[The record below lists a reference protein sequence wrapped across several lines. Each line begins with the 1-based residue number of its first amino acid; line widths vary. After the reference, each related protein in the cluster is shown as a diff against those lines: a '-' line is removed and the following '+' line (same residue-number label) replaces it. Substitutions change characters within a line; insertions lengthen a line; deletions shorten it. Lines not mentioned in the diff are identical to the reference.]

1 MRIGGDRCRGI
12 GLAYS
17 ERNGLLDLTELP
29 MTEVALQAGF
39 RSLRR
44 FNAVVVEVY
53 RRSPTQVRTF
63 ASANGWG
70 PQVARSEYS
79 PSNRLSIC

>member
-1 MRIGGDRCRGI
+1 
-12 GLAYS
+12 
-17 ERNGLLDLTELP
+17 

-53 RRSPTQVRTF
+53 RRSLTQVRTF
-63 ASANGWG
+63 ARANGWD

>member
-1 MRIGGDRCRGI
+1 MRIGRDRCRGI

-70 PQVARSEYS
+70 PQVARSAYS

>member
-1 MRIGGDRCRGI
+1 
-12 GLAYS
+12 
-17 ERNGLLDLTELP
+17 

-63 ASANGWG
+63 ARANGWG

>member
-1 MRIGGDRCRGI
+1 VSRRATLAQIDIQPIQIIALRWEGWRGNRGGDDDFAVRIGGDRCRGI

-44 FNAVVVEVY
+44 LLNF
-53 RRSPTQVRTF
+53 
-63 ASANGWG
+63 
-70 PQVARSEYS
+70 
-79 PSNRLSIC
+79 